1 MCSSVGSSINFVC
14 GGMLEARLNGELMSC
29 VVL

>member
-1 MCSSVGSSINFVC
+1 MCGSEGSSINFVC
-14 GGMLEARLNGELMSC
+14 GGILEARLNGELVSC